1 MTDNSIGPIAV
12 TNRDFDERVLEARRP
27 VLVDFRAAWC
37 GPCRALALIIDDL
50 SSDFAGRATV
60 AKVDV
65 DANPDLAMRFGVR
78 SIPTVIV
85 FDKGEIVDTLVG
97 VRPKGDYAAGLDKLV
112 G

>member
-12 TNRDFDERVLEARRP
+12 TNRDFDERVLEARRL

-37 GPCRALALIIDDL
+37 GPCRALAPIIDDL